1 MVIME
6 ICKVKIDLDSDAKSY
21 TLIKGVV
28 HEYHQ
33 LDKLDFSNPQLGVS
47 VDAQAL
53 MSLFV
58 RIDLRYQ
65 HIVK

>member
-1 MVIME
+1 MVV
-6 ICKVKIDLDSDAKSY
+6 CKVNIDLDSDAKSY

-33 LDKLDFSNPQLGVS
+33 LDKLDFSNPQLVIS
-47 VDAQAL
+47 VDAKVTK
-53 MSLFV
+53 SLFV

>member
-1 MVIME
+1 MVIMDV
-6 ICKVKIDLDSDAKSY
+6 CKVNIDLDSDAKSY

-33 LDKLDFSNPQLGVS
+33 LDKLDFSNPQLVIS
-47 VDAQAL
+47 VDAKVTK
-53 MSLFV
+53 SLFV